1 LVVTKGTVALE
12 DRALTEPRT
21 WYSENIEVD
30 AHNLSTRRGDGRA
43 VARSLTVGAPVLL
56 EMWHVR
62 LYPIHLEAAVTT
74 SALDLSLA
82 RLYFPRDA
90 AGVLERGRASSTLE
104 VALDAR
110 AGLRANVT
118 GALEDVALVRRGERD
133 PRVLGPNLTV
143 GLAHFQYQDEKLQ
156 VGRFELAG
164 STSVKDP
171 SARGRGRFQVSTLR
185 ASIADVTWPGSP
197 PRPRGRTDQ
206 RPGGGLAKSHRP
218 AEPAPGRQPA
228 SPAARARRSRQVG
241 EPRAEPPPPR
251 WPRGSQP
258 ADRRAP

>member
-1 LVVTKGTVALE
+1 SDLIRPAGGTGRTFDVTVDRLVVTKGTVALE

-30 AHNLSTRRGDGRA
+30 AHNLSPRPGDGRA

-110 AGLRANVT
+110 AGLRANVS

-133 PRVLGPNLTV
+133 PVVLVAKPTV
-143 GLAHFQYQDEKLQ
+143 ELVDFHYQDEKLQ
-156 VGRFELAG
+156 VGRLQLAG
-164 STSVKDP
+164 S
-171 SARGRGRFQVSTLR
+171 
-185 ASIADVTWPGSP
+185 
-197 PRPRGRTDQ
+197 
-206 RPGGGLAKSHRP
+206 
-218 AEPAPGRQPA
+218 
-228 SPAARARRSRQVG
+228 ARAQ
-241 EPRAEPPPPR
+241 
-251 WPRGSQP
+251 
-258 ADRRAP
+258 AP